1 NRLIGTLKNLRDLG
15 NTVVVVEH
23 DEDTIRAAD
32 FIIDLGPGAGPRGGQ
47 VVAQGSVQAIESSP
61 ESLTGQY
68 LSGALQIPVPRTRIL
83 PKGLLYNRERIPDP
97 GAEGWITIVGA

>member
-1 NRLIGTLKNLRDLG
+1 M
-15 NTVVVVEH
+15 VVVEH

-47 VVAQGSVQAIESSP
+47 IVASGSIHEIERNP

-68 LSGALQIPVPRTRIL
+68 LSGAL
-83 PKGLLYNRERIPDP
+83 RIPIP
-97 GAEGWITIVGA
+97 ALVFYQRVFFTTAIAFLNPALRVGSPSSAPKKIICGI